1 MNLFTFL
8 TKEVDRSMLFLKTF
22 VERAGCESKLKV
34 VGVYPSR
41 GLSEPVT
48 AFEFSTSDV
57 VGIQAG

>member
-1 MNLFTFL
+1 
-8 TKEVDRSMLFLKTF
+8 MLFLKTF